1 MKTSWMG
8 LLTGLAGLLTTVAY
22 AAGDPEVGATRAV
35 TCIACHG
42 QDGNSVNGEWPK
54 LAGQHEQYSVRQ
66 LKLFKSGERENAV
79 MLGMS
84 IALSEQDMADI
95 SAFYAAQQIKP
106 GIADESLVRLGQR
119 VYRAGNA
126 ASGVPACMACHGPS
140 GAGNPGSAYPA
151 LGGQHSQYTAAK
163 LREFRAGTVWGKG
176 ANANAVMR
184 TVAAAMTD
192 AEIDAVASYL
202 EGLH

>member
-1 MKTSWMG
+1 MNTAWLG
-8 LLTGLAGLLTTVAY
+8 LLIGAAGLATAAAH

-35 TCIACHG
+35 TCVACHG

-54 LAGQHEQYSVRQ
+54 LAGQHEQYMARQ
-66 LKLFKSGERENAV
+66 LKLFKGGERENAV

-95 SAFYAAQQIKP
+95 SAFYAAQTIKP
-106 GIADESLVRLGQR
+106 GLADEALLRLGQR
-119 VYRAGNA
+119 VFRAGNA
-126 ASGVPACMACHGPS
+126 ATGVPACMACHGPS
-140 GAGNPGSAYPA
+140 GLGNPASGYPA
-151 LGGQHSQYTAAK
+151 LGGQHAQYTAAK

-176 ANANAVMR
+176 DNANAVMR
-184 TVAAAMTD
+184 TVAAALTD
-192 AEIDAVASYL
+192 AEIEAVASYL

>member
-1 MKTSWMG
+1 MSRSSLN
-8 LLTGLAGLLTTVAY
+8 LLIGFAGLIATAAG

-54 LAGQHEQYSVRQ
+54 LAGQHEQYMVRQ
-66 LKLFKSGERENAV
+66 LKLFKTGERENAV

-84 IALSEQDMADI
+84 IALSDQDMADI
-95 SAFYAAQQIKP
+95 SAFYASNEIKP
-106 GIADESLVRLGQR
+106 GIAEESRVRLGQR

-140 GAGNPGSAYPA
+140 GRGNPGSDYPA
-151 LGGQHSQYTAAK
+151 LGGQHTTYTAAK
-163 LREFRAGTVWGKG
+163 LREFRAGAVWGRG
-176 ANANAVMR
+176 DNANAVMR
-184 TVAAAMTD
+184 TVAAELTD
-192 AEIDAVASYL
+192 AEIEAVASYL

>member
-1 MKTSWMG
+1 MNTSWLG
-8 LLTGLAGLLTTVAY
+8 LLIGAAALATATTH

-54 LAGQHEQYSVRQ
+54 LAGQHEQYLVRQ
-66 LKLFKSGERENAV
+66 LRLYKSGERENAV

-84 IALSEQDMADI
+84 IGLSDKDIADI
-95 SAFYAAQQIKP
+95 SAYYAAQTIKP
-106 GIADESLVRLGQR
+106 GLADEALVRLGQR

-126 ASGVPACMACHGPS
+126 ATGVPACMACHGPS
-140 GAGNPGSAYPA
+140 GGGNPASGYPA
-151 LGGQHSQYTAAK
+151 LGGQHTQYTAAK
-163 LREFRAGTVWGKG
+163 LKEFRAGAVWGKG
-176 ANANAVMR
+176 NNANAVMR
-184 TVAAAMTD
+184 TVAAELTD